1 MDRLF
6 APPCKLL
13 PELEQYRFWIW
24 MQLVMIRLYVRTVK
38 GEQAN
43 FLYGIAP
50 NGRVVL
56 VRISDTQAER
66 DAALAKQKRQDQ
78 FKWEPSKAYRD
89 ALCEIE
95 TLTPLFRSP
104 RRKPGSSAAG
114 SARTALDTG
123 VRRYER
129 MWESVPPPDT

>member
-13 PELEQYRFWIW
+13 PQLEQYRFWIW

-56 VRISDTQAER
+56 VRICDTQAER
-66 DAALAKQKRQDQ
+66 DAALAKQKQQDP
-78 FKWEPSKAYRD
+78 FNWEPSKALTA
-89 ALCEIE
+89 ALD
-95 TLTPLFRSP
+95 
-104 RRKPGSSAAG
+104 GSSLMSAHPGEIRGPGRQDTCAQLCLPAFAG
-114 SARTALDTG
+114 ISASLKGGPLPR
-123 VRRYER
+123 
-129 MWESVPPPDT
+129 PDT

>member
-6 APPCKLL
+6 APPCKLV

-56 VRISDTQAER
+56 VRICDTQAER
-66 DAALAKQKRQDQ
+66 DAALAKQKQQDP
-78 FKWEPSKAYRD
+78 FKWEPSKALTA
-89 ALCEIE
+89 ALD
-95 TLTPLFRSP
+95 
-104 RRKPGSSAAG
+104 GSSLMSAHPGASRGPGRQDTHAQLWIPAFAG
-114 SARTALDTG
+114 MSASLEGCTL
-123 VRRYER
+123 
-129 MWESVPPPDT
+129 PPPDT